1 MLKARQKLGKYSIRR
16 RLAEGGFG
24 QVYEAYDTI
33 EGLGVAIKLPHRHL
47 ITPQMLAEF
56 RKEVRHAAALD
67 HPNILP
73 IKNAQF
79 IDGQFVIVYPLGECT
94 LADRLKRRLS
104 LATRLMLVEQML
116 EAVAHAHS
124 HRIIHCDVK
133 PENLILFS
141 GSRLRLTD
149 FGTSRIFQK
158 RTLEGSG
165 SGTVGYVAPEQ
176 AMGKPALRSDVFSL
190 GIVIYE
196 MFSGELPGWPYD
208 WPPVGY
214 DRLRRSLHP
223 QFIALVRRAMS
234 VTQGRRF
241 ENAIRMLM
249 AFQRLKTR
257 RQLLA
262 PAARKRRRSRRKGV
276 AARDWRLMR
285 RRQFLRAYRRQLAI
299 VDVCGKC
306 SGPVSESMMACPWCG
321 VRRVRHRGKTPRRMR
336 CPHCKRGR
344 NPDWL
349 YCPWCYGPG
358 FRTVSDRNYKDAAY
372 TAKCSNQACPRHT
385 ISPFMR
391 YCPWCHRRVK
401 RLWKI
406 AGTKHSC
413 SRCRWAVLPSY
424 WRFCPWCGKSL
435 PPGRTGTG

>member
-1 MLKARQKLGKYSIRR
+1 MLKKRQKLGKYSIRR

-33 EGLGVAIKLPHRHL
+33 EGMGVAIKLPHRHL
-47 ITPQMLAEF
+47 VTPQMLEEF
-56 RKEVRHAAALD
+56 RKEARHAAALD

-79 IDGQFVIVYPLGECT
+79 IDGQFAIVYPLGECT

-149 FGTSRIFQK
+149 FGTSRIFQQ
-158 RTLEGSG
+158 RTMQGSG

-190 GIVIYE
+190 GIINYE
-196 MFSGELPGWPYD
+196 MFSGELPEWPYD

-214 DRLRRSLHP
+214 DRLRRTLHP
-223 QFIALVRRAMS
+223 QFIILIRRAMS
-234 VTQGRRF
+234 VKQARRF
-241 ENAIRMLM
+241 ENAIRMLI
-249 AFQRLKTR
+249 AFRRLKTR

-262 PAARKRRRSRRKGV
+262 KA
-276 AARDWRLMR
+276 
-285 RRQFLRAYRRQLAI
+285 
-299 VDVCGKC
+299 
-306 SGPVSESMMACPWCG
+306 
-321 VRRVRHRGKTPRRMR
+321 
-336 CPHCKRGR
+336 
-344 NPDWL
+344 
-349 YCPWCYGPG
+349 
-358 FRTVSDRNYKDAAY
+358 
-372 TAKCSNQACPRHT
+372 QA
-385 ISPFMR
+385 FE
-391 YCPWCHRRVK
+391 
-401 RLWKI
+401 
-406 AGTKHSC
+406 A
-413 SRCRWAVLPSY
+413 
-424 WRFCPWCGKSL
+424 
-435 PPGRTGTG
+435 